1 MRGQYPMITDF
12 PIFMGIVAECI
23 VEYGSSMSI
32 PIEKSRNFLRRKKKH
47 FQSRTKKQNIQSSKA
62 NFSFKVLTIWIRNSI
77 KFKIS
82 KILSEYLHQLGSHH
96 WSPIEATQLRVS
108 GLLTMI

>member
-12 PIFMGIVAECI
+12 PIYMGIVAECI

-32 PIEKSRNFLRRKKKH
+32 PIEKSRNFLRRKKTFSIQNK
-47 FQSRTKKQNIQSSKA
+47 KKQNIQSSKA
-62 NFSFKVLTIWIRNSI
+62 NFSFKVLTIWIRNKI

-82 KILSEYLHQLGSHH
+82 KILSEYLHQLGSHN
-96 WSPIEATQLRVS
+96 WSPIETTQLRVS
-108 GLLTMI
+108 GFLTMI

>member
-1 MRGQYPMITDF
+1 MHRGVREQYVNSNREITQLF
-12 PIFMGIVAECI
+12 
-23 VEYGSSMSI
+23 
-32 PIEKSRNFLRRKKKH
+32 EKKKKH

-96 WSPIEATQLRVS
+96 WSPIETTQLRVS

>member
-1 MRGQYPMITDF
+1 MITDF
-12 PIFMGIVAECI
+12 LIYMGIVAECI

-32 PIEKSRNFLRRKKKH
+32 PIEKSRNFLRRKKNI
-47 FQSRTKKQNIQSSKA
+47 FNPEQKKQNIQSSKA

-82 KILSEYLHQLGSHH
+82 KILSEYLHQLGSH
-96 WSPIEATQLRVS
+96 WSPFEITQ
-108 GLLTMI
+108 